1 MKRPTHTKKSSK
13 SLELVLELGQTVK
26 LTLQAVV
33 SGTRDDGTMRC
44 PAVLLDRWV
53 ANFQEALDVPHES
66 YLLKDFCGS
75 DFFKRKSGLSAETVY
90 HKTQEGDPEGA
101 ELYVEYGS
109 HVGAL
114 IANLERLLQPAS
126 IAIKGPMAK
135 TFDAWSHAMGKA
147 RKQHLGKKPAVK
159 IIVA

>member
-1 MKRPTHTKKSSK
+1 MKRLQKSSK
-13 SLELVLELGQTVK
+13 KGLELVLELGQTVK
-26 LTLQAVV
+26 LTMQGQTTIV
-33 SGTRDDGTMRC
+33 
-44 PAVLLDRWV
+44 LDRYI

-75 DFFKRKSGLSAETVY
+75 DFFKRKSGLSAETIY

-114 IANLERLLQPAS
+114 IANLERLVQPTE
-126 IAIKGPMAK
+126 ITIKGPMVK
-135 TFDAWSHAMGKA
+135 TFDAWGHAMGKA
-147 RKQHLGKKPAVK
+147 RKQHLGKKPTVK
-159 IIVA
+159 ITIA